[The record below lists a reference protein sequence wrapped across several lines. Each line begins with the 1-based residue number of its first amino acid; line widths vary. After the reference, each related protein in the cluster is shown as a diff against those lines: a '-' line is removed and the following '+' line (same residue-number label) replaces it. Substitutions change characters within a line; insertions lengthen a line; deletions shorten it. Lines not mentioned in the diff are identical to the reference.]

1 MNKLLELKKRKA
13 GENECTK
20 RGVVRF
26 KSRETVPVYALQSY
40 PSVLFQASGNDVV
53 LRNIPGID
61 QLLVENDQ
69 PDTMGI
75 EDFMTVPN
83 DNNKEVSASTGPKV
97 LDSLVEQWGST
108 RFMHELKNHDIFNRD
123 LAPPHALAACER
135 ILGSIHIDATKRD
148 PVHFLCSAVKD
159 VFVPFYER
167 ELQVIP
173 GNPWSVPKL
182 EENVYW
188 FRGSSKT
195 PKG

>member
-108 RFMHELKNHDIFNRD
+108 RFMPR
-123 LAPPHALAACER
+123 
-135 ILGSIHIDATKRD
+135 
-148 PVHFLCSAVKD
+148 V
-159 VFVPFYER
+159 
-167 ELQVIP
+167 
-173 GNPWSVPKL
+173 
-182 EENVYW
+182 EESRY
-188 FRGSSKT
+188 FQS
-195 PKG
+195 

>member
-83 DNNKEVSASTGPKV
+83 DNNKEVSASTGPKI

-108 RFMHELKNHDIFNRD
+108 RFMHELKNHDI
-123 LAPPHALAACER
+123 
-135 ILGSIHIDATKRD
+135 SI
-148 PVHFLCSAVKD
+148 
-159 VFVPFYER
+159 
-167 ELQVIP
+167 VIWRHRMRWRRV
-173 GNPWSVPKL
+173 NA
-182 EENVYW
+182 Y
-188 FRGSSKT
+188 
-195 PKG
+195 